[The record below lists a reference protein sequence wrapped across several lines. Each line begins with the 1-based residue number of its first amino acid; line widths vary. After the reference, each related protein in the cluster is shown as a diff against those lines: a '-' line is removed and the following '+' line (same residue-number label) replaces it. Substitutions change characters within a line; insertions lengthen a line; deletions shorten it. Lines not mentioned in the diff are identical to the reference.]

1 MAHKKRR
8 RSTGKQDVSWLLL
21 LRNPARMK
29 RLGCFS
35 QRCLPVS
42 PSWVLAFANR
52 NKPNFSHQMWL
63 AMVLTFSGIFFFFF
77 FLHLSRSFQTKSHF
91 TKKSHRWSE
100 TWSFDGCT
108 TDAVIFKVHFCVRK
122 MNKGQREM
130 KIFSKAHSVGSL
142 QYCWSFS

>member
-1 MAHKKRR
+1 MAQKMRR
-8 RSTGKQDVSWLLL
+8 PTGKQGASWLLL

-77 FLHLSRSFQTKSHF
+77 FLHLSRSFQTESHF
-91 TKKSHRWSE
+91 TKKSHRGSE
-100 TWSFDGCT
+100 ARSFDGWT
-108 TDAVIFKVHFCVRK
+108 TDAIIFNVHFCVRK

-130 KIFSKAHSVGSL
+130 KIFSKAHSAGSL
-142 QYCWSFS
+142 QYSWSFS